1 MITLRYVLLKVAV
14 LLISSSALTT
24 TFVAAFSERGSEGHT
39 GITAEALGFL
49 TPKIVRQ
56 LGVHNIS
63 EDHGDTSGFGYRHGQ
78 NCQFRNSATYINWRY
93 DLSLQGITNK
103 AKNNAQ
109 AIQHWGLLL
118 HGIQDFY
125 SHSAWVASP
134 PIGLGLEQ
142 SLFSRRLGR
151 WVVPVPYSILFGDV
165 MIIEGPVPAG
175 FTMQLPTDSDGK
187 PTSAVPQIVRLS
199 DGARFRGL
207 MTSAAA
213 PTDIISQSCPP
224 VGSDCLEQSGANVCI
239 RHGDCDGPLFAN
251 CFHHDGSAFGTPGTP
266 AEAAAR
272 IINAERKKA
281 RAVAQKQT
289 AFEWCRLLNLAKDAD
304 PSRWADSQMM
314 ALWVAKDELEGQTP
328 HVRGTPCARGAA
340 KTVKMTIDISD
351 VIADGANQINFV
363 LYRGDFSSSS
373 RVLVTSGLGKR
384 GSLSVCVNAGESVV
398 AAVWG
403 WKFNPADPVFESR
416 QFGPLNVVTGGQ
428 VLSAV
433 ATNTSTVVRDHRA
446 LSDGV
451 AGVFSISNIP
461 NGC

>member
-1 MITLRYVLLKVAV
+1 MLNLAI
-14 LLISSSALTT
+14 LLISVSALTT

-56 LGVHNIS
+56 LGLHNIS
-63 EDHGDTSGFGYRHGQ
+63 EDHGDTSGFPYRHGQ

-93 DLSLQGITNK
+93 DLSLQGIANK

-125 SHSAWVASP
+125 SHSAWVAP
-134 PIGLGLEQ
+134 LPIGLGLEE
-142 SLFSRRLGR
+142 SLFSARLGR

-165 MIIEGPVPAG
+165 MIIEGPIPAG
-175 FTMQLPTDSDGK
+175 FTMQLPTDNEGR

-224 VGSDCLEQSGANVCI
+224 AGSDCFEQSGSNICI
-239 RHGDCDGPLFAN
+239 RHGDCDGPLYAN
-251 CFHHDGSAFGTPGTP
+251 CFHHDGSAFGSPGTP
-266 AEAAAR
+266 AEAAAK

-304 PSRWADSQMM
+304 PTRWADSQMM
-314 ALWVAKDELEGQTP
+314 ALWVAKDDPEGQTP

-340 KTVKMTIDISD
+340 KTVKMTVD
-351 VIADGANQINFV
+351 VSELIAEGSNQVNFV

-373 RVLVTSGLGKR
+373 RTSVTSGNGKR
-384 GSLSVCVNAGESVV
+384 GSLSVCVNVGENVV

-403 WKFNPADPVFESR
+403 WKFNPMDPISER
-416 QFGPLNVVTGGQ
+416 LEFGSSNLVTGGK
-428 VLSAV
+428 VLNAV
-433 ATNTSTVVRDHRA
+433 AVNALTVVRDHRA
-446 LSDGV
+446 LAEGLT
-451 AGVFSISNIP
+451 GVFTIKNEP